1 MMPRFRR
8 GVVTDLVVL
17 IVATLLPLMLL
28 SGYLARRNIDATR
41 ANASQNAIWQA
52 RETAAR
58 ADALIGETQSLLVG
72 LSQTT
77 TIREGNP
84 DQVRALLREVKTR
97 YPYYDDLLALDGRGL
112 VYVSAAS
119 LYGEAVGGTGP
130 LHPREVPGAGQIA
143 TSEIQI
149 SRATGHPVVLIGV
162 PVYASAGNHTVIGEV
177 AAALDL
183 LLLQQWLDNRA
194 LSPGTTITVVD
205 NPGARVLARSD
216 DPAAWVGRVVGDIPL
231 VRTAIEL
238 DEGIVE
244 GASFGDTTRHSAFTT
259 ARSVPWTV
267 IVGIPNEAMD
277 APVRQ
282 ELRLMAL
289 RIALTTLAVV
299 TLAVVGSRRIVGPL
313 RRLTGGTLMIAR
325 GDLDHRLA
333 AERRDEVG
341 QVASAV
347 NQMADELIGSIAAL
361 QQAQGRLEGAVSQ
374 VGRALTSTADTP
386 DLFAR
391 LVEAARALT
400 RSDAAALVVASG
412 AHPVV
417 DGEPAPPPEL
427 LALLEGGNAV
437 GLIDGLGSPARHR
450 SRSGRWACASIWSR
464 PCVRAARCW
473 ARCTSSG
480 GDPTRSVPRTV
491 ASSVHSRTRRPSPSS
506 RIACGKR
513 PLEAAALRRL
523 QELQSQFLTTAAHE
537 LRAPVTGIK
546 SYAELL
552 LRDDLDLAPATRR
565 ECLDGIDRLSDRL
578 TAQVRIFFDAMRAD
592 SGAGAAPGIGR
603 SGESGRG
610 GGARFCARAAPRT
623 RFDSKRF
630 RSAAGPRRSRAGGGR
645 ADQPA
650 RQRDQVLARRWPDSR
665 RTDHHSHRY
674 DRRRFGGRRR
684 NPRRRD
690 RHRARGAAPDL
701 RALLAPGPQHHAAG
715 GRNRPRPLPLPHLCR
730 DDGRH
735 DRGGEPAGS
744 GEHLPIHYPGRGGEP
759 GARVGNHAGGVGA
772 GDARVPGDPAVA
784 AGG

>member
-1 MMPRFRR
+1 MKPRFRR

-58 ADALIGETQSLLVG
+58 ADALIGETQALLIG
-72 LSQTT
+72 LSQTA

-119 LYGEAVGGTGP
+119 LYGVAVGGTGP

-149 SRATGHPVVLIGV
+149 SRATGHPVVLVGV
-162 PVYASAGNHTVIGEV
+162 PVYASAGNHAVVGEV

-238 DEGIVE
+238 DEGVVE

-299 TLAVVGSRRIVGPL
+299 ALAVVGSRRIIGPL
-313 RRLTGGTLMIAR
+313 RRLTGGMLMIAR

-333 AERRDEVG
+333 VERRDEVG
-341 QVASAV
+341 QVAGAV

-412 AHPVV
+412 GQPVV
-417 DGEPAPPPEL
+417 DGRPAPPPKL
-427 LALLEGGNAV
+427 LALLEESYGIAV
-437 GLIDGLGSPARHR
+437 GPNDRLPLAPLAIESLRSVGLREHLIAV
-450 SRSGRWACASIWSR
+450 
-464 PCVRAARCW
+464 VRARGEVLGTLHVF
-473 ARCTSSG
+473 RQ
-480 GDPTRSVPRTV
+480 
-491 ASSVHSRTRRPSPSS
+491 RPDAFGAEDG
-506 RIACGKR
+506 RLLGAFADQAAIAIEQDRLRKEAA
-513 PLEAAALRRL
+513 EAAALRRL

-565 ECLDGIDRLSDRL
+565 ECLAGIDRLSDRL
-578 TAQVRIFFDAMRAD
+578 AAQVRIFFDAMRAD
-592 SGAGAAPGIGR
+592 AGQLALRLEAVDLARLAEEVVRDFAARSPAHQIRLETSPDLPPVHADRGRAEDVLTNLLDNAIKYSPAGGPIRVELTTIPAGVTGGDSAVGVAIHDAGIGIAAEEQPR
-603 SGESGRG
+603 VFE
-610 GGARFCARAAPRT
+610 RFSRLDHSTT
-623 RFDSKRF
+623 RQ
-630 RSAAGPRRSRAGGGR
+630 AGGIG
-645 ADQPA
+645 
-650 RQRDQVLARRWPDSR
+650 LGL
-665 RTDHHSHRY
+665 
-674 DRRRFGGRRR
+674 F
-684 NPRRRD
+684 
-690 RHRARGAAPDL
+690 
-701 RALLAPGPQHHAAG
+701 
-715 GRNRPRPLPLPHLCR
+715 LCR
-730 DDGRH
+730 AYVEAM
-735 DRGGEPAGS
+735 GGTIGVESQP
-744 GEHLPIHYPGRGGEP
+744 
-759 GARVGNHAGGVGA
+759 GVGSTF
-772 GDARVPGDPAVA
+772 RFTIPVA
-784 AGG
+784 AANPVPELETTLVV